1 MMTCENICYRDN
13 YGKDRIGNFIVNR
26 VKLTITKYSGNY
38 WIEFEM
44 YLVDQYSKLLT
55 IDPVSQ
61 LWPVF
66 NDFNIKK
73 LITKNMI
80 IKTLSKYVNK
90 FPYAIFHLVKL
101 NCSSNY
107 EKTMLILRS
116 MEISV

>member
-1 MMTCENICYRDN
+1 MMTCENIYYRDN

-44 YLVDQYSKLLT
+44 YLVDQSSKLLT
-55 IDPVSQ
+55 IDHVLQ

-66 NDFNIKK
+66 NVFNIKK

-80 IKTLSKYVNK
+80 IKTLSKYTNK
-90 FPYAIFHLVKL
+90 FPSAIFHLVEL
-101 NCSSNY
+101 NHSFNY
-107 EKTMLILRS
+107 KKIILRS
-116 MEISV
+116 VEISV